1 MFEFVRTH
9 KRVMQFVLV
18 LLIFP
23 SFVFFGIQGY
33 TRFTESG
40 NQTVAKVDGHAI
52 TQAEWDAAHRNQVER
67 ARRQLP
73 QLDAKLFDAP
83 EVKRETLDALIRER
97 VMFAAARR
105 LHLTTTDERLQR
117 LFVSDPQYAALRNPD
132 GSVNKN
138 LLAAQGLSSEQF
150 AQQLRQ
156 ELTLR
161 QVVLGLAGSAFAPPA
176 VAAMALDAYFQQ
188 REIQVLRF
196 NAKDYLGKVQPTEAQ
211 IEAFYQDPANKAL
224 FTAPETASIEYV
236 VLDLDAVS
244 KDIRVPEEDLR
255 KYYQENIARYTSPEE
270 RRASHILIKADKSA
284 PADEREKARAKA
296 QALLAEVRKAPG
308 TFAELA
314 KKNSDDPGSAS
325 KGGDLDFF
333 GHGAMVKPFE
343 DSVFALKPGEI
354 SDLVETDFG
363 YHIIRLDAMRGG
375 EKKPFEAVRGEVENE
390 VRRQL
395 AQRKYAEV
403 AEQFSN
409 LVYEQSDSLAPVV
422 AKLKLELHKA
432 QVQRQPAP
440 AATGV
445 LASPKFLEAL
455 FSADSLAN
463 KRNTD
468 AIETGPNQ
476 MVSGRIVSYVPAHL
490 RPLDE
495 VRALIRD
502 RLASQQAAAMAREE
516 GEKRLAEAK
525 SGSAPTMPAAQV
537 VSRAR
542 LGGLPPSVVET
553 VLRADASSLP
563 VWLGLPTGAD
573 GFAIIRL
580 DRVLGRDPAAGDA
593 KLAQSQYGQAWAA
606 AEAHAYYAALQSRF
620 KVEITAGSMAPPA
633 TSQ

>member
-9 KRVMQFVLV
+9 KRVMQLVLV

-40 NQTVAKVDGHAI
+40 NQTVAMVDGHPI
-52 TQAEWDAAHRNQVER
+52 TQAEWDTAHRNQVER

-97 VMFAAARR
+97 VMFAAARK

-117 LFVSDPQYAALRNPD
+117 LFVGDPQYAALRNPD
-132 GSVNKN
+132 GSVNKD
-138 LLAAQGLSSEQF
+138 LLAAQGMSSEQF

-176 VAAMALDAYFQQ
+176 VANSALDAYFQQ
-188 REIQVLRF
+188 REIQVQRF
-196 NAKDYLGKVQPTEAQ
+196 NARDFLAKVEPTDAQ

-224 FTAPETASIEYV
+224 LTAPETASIEYV
-236 VLDLDAVS
+236 VLDIDAVS
-244 KDIRVPEEDLR
+244 KDIRVSEEDLR
-255 KYYQENIARYTSPEE
+255 KYYQENEARYTSPQE
-270 RRASHILIKADKSA
+270 RRASHILVKADKSA
-284 PADEREKARAKA
+284 PAAERQQARTKA
-296 QALLAEVRKAPG
+296 QALLDEVRKAPA
-308 TFAELA
+308 TFADVA

-333 GHGAMVKPFE
+333 GRGAMVKPFE
-343 DSVFALKPGEI
+343 DAVFALKPGEI
-354 SDLVETDFG
+354 SDVVETDFG
-363 YHIIRLDAMRGG
+363 YHVIRLDDVRGG
-375 EKKPFEAVRGEVENE
+375 QKKAFEAVRGEVESE

-409 LVYEQSDSLAPVV
+409 LVYEQPDSLTPAVE
-422 AKLKLELHKA
+422 KFKLELRKA
-432 QVQRQPAP
+432 EVQRQPAP
-440 AATGV
+440 SASGALAA
-445 LASPKFLEAL
+445 PKFLEAL
-455 FSADSLAN
+455 FSADSLAQ

-476 MVSGRIVSYVPAHL
+476 MVSGRVVSYTAAHQ
-490 RPLDE
+490 RPLAE
-495 VRALIRD
+495 VRTLIRD

-516 GEKRLAEAK
+516 GQKRLAEAK
-525 SGSAPTMPAAQV
+525 AGTELTMPATQV

-542 LGGLPPSVVET
+542 SGDLSPAVVES

-563 VWLGLPTGAD
+563 AWLGVPTGAD
-573 GFAIIRL
+573 GFAVVRL
-580 DRVLGRDPAAGDA
+580 NKVLGRDPAAGDA
-593 KLAQSQYGQAWAA
+593 KLAQAQYGQAWAA
-606 AEAHAYYAALQSRF
+606 AEAQAYYAALQSRF
-620 KVEITAGSMAPPA
+620 KVEVTARTAAAPA
-633 TSQ
+633 ASQ

>member
-33 TRFTESG
+33 TRFKESG
-40 NQTVAKVDGHAI
+40 NQPVANVDGQTI

-67 ARRQLP
+67 ARRQMP

-97 VMFAAARR
+97 VMFAAARK

-117 LFVSDPQYAALRNPD
+117 LFVSDPQYAGLRNAD
-132 GSVNKN
+132 GSVNKGV
-138 LLAAQGLSSEQF
+138 LAAQGLSSEQF

-176 VAAMALDAYFQQ
+176 VAAAALDAYFQQ
-188 REIQVLRF
+188 REIQALRF
-196 NAKDYLGKVQPTEAQ
+196 NAKDYLATVQPTDAQ
-211 IEAFYQDPANKAL
+211 IEAFYQDPANKTL
-224 FTAPETASIEYV
+224 LTASESASIEYA
-236 VLDLDAVS
+236 VLDLDAVK
-244 KDIRVPEEDLR
+244 KDVRVSEEELR
-255 KYYQENIARYTSPEE
+255 KYYDENAARYTSPQE
-270 RRASHILIKADKSA
+270 RRASHILVKADKSA
-284 PADEREKARAKA
+284 PAAEREKARAKA
-296 QALLAEVRKAPG
+296 QALLDAVRKAPA

-333 GHGAMVKPFE
+333 GRGAMVKPFE

-363 YHIIRLDAMRGG
+363 YHIIRLDQVRGG
-375 EKKPFEAVRGEVENE
+375 EKKPFDAVRTEVEDE

-395 AQRKYAEV
+395 AQRKYAES

-409 LVYEQSDSLAPVV
+409 LVYEQPDSLAPAVE
-422 AKLKLELHKA
+422 KFKLELRKA
-432 QVQRQPAP
+432 DVQRQPSPTAS
-440 AATGV
+440 GV
-445 LASPKFLEAL
+445 LASPKFLDAL
-455 FSADSLAN
+455 FSADSLAK
-463 KRNTD
+463 KRNTE
-468 AIETGPNQ
+468 AVETGPNQ
-476 MVSGRIVSYVPAHL
+476 MASGRILSYTPAHQRL
-490 RPLDE
+490 LAE
-495 VRALIRD
+495 VRTMIRD
-502 RLASQQAAAMAREE
+502 RLAAQQAAAMARQQ

-525 SGSAPTMPAAQV
+525 AGSELALPAAQV

-542 LGGLPPSVVET
+542 AGDWPPSLVDA

-563 VWLGLPTGAD
+563 AWLGVPTGAD
-573 GFAIIRL
+573 GFAVVKVNK
-580 DRVLGRDPAAGDA
+580 VLGRDPAVGNA
-593 KLAQSQYGQAWAA
+593 KQLQGQYNQAWAA
-606 AEAHAYYAALQSRF
+606 AEAQAYYAALQRRF
-620 KVEITAGSMAPPA
+620 KVEVTGATAVPQAAG
-633 TSQ
+633 Q